1 VTVGVPQRPAYGEDH
16 ETFRASVRRLLET
29 EVVPHLDDWRGA
41 GAVPESLARSLGE
54 QGFLGTSIPEDL
66 GGGGTDDPRFV
77 AVLVEETVAI
87 GATGLALVLANHCG
101 VCIPAMLR
109 LPDSELRTQAL
120 AGAASGSALAAPMRL
135 DGGRQSRGVPGA
147 MTAGQF
153 VVSRVD
159 PGDERTVALHPRDV
173 VEVQAGP
180 PGLGGLESAI
190 GDVRFTPASFAGVPT
205 MLDDEDLLGR
215 DFALW
220 SAVVAAAGAR
230 RALELALAYVRERKV
245 FGRPLSDFENTRF
258 RLAEVSAELGVVEP
272 FVSICL
278 DQVADGTLSQA
289 NAAAVRMVAGGAYDR
304 AVDQSL
310 QLHGGYGYMREY
322 PIAHAYG
329 DARFVRQ
336 AAATMG
342 DPRPVLASAIGL

>member
-1 VTVGVPQRPAYGEDH
+1 MCLPPRPGYGEDH
-16 ETFRASVRRLLET
+16 DTFRASVRRLLKA

-41 GAVPESLARSLGE
+41 GAVPETLALSLGD
-54 QGFLGTSIPEDL
+54 QGFLSTSIPEDL

-77 AVLVEETVAI
+77 AVLVDETVAI

-109 LPDSELRTQAL
+109 LPDSDFRTQAL
-120 AGAASGSALAAPMRL
+120 AGAASGSALAAPMLL
-135 DGGRQSRGVPGA
+135 DGARQSRGVPGA
-147 MTAGQF
+147 MTAGYF

-159 PGDERTVALHPRDV
+159 PGEERTVGLHPRDV

-180 PGLGGLESAI
+180 PGLGGLESAS
-190 GDVRFTPASFAGVPT
+190 GDVRFTPASLAEAPT
-205 MLDDEDLLGR
+205 VSDDDDLVGR
-215 DFALW
+215 DFDLW

-230 RALELALAYVRERKV
+230 RALELALAYVGERKV

-258 RLAEVSAELGVVEP
+258 RLAEVTAELGVIES
-272 FVSICL
+272 FVSTCL
-278 DQVADGTLSQA
+278 DQVADGTLSRA
-289 NAAAVRMVAGGAYDR
+289 NAAAVRMVAGGACDR

>member
-1 VTVGVPQRPAYGEDH
+1 MGLPQRRGYGDDH

-29 EVVPHLDDWRGA
+29 EAEPQLGAWRDA
-41 GAVPESLARSLGE
+41 GAIPRTLALSLGE

-66 GGGGTDDPRFV
+66 GGGGADDPRFV
-77 AVLVEETVAI
+77 AVLVEEAVAI

-101 VCIPAMLR
+101 VCTSAMLR
-109 LPDSELRTQAL
+109 LPDSDLRTQAL
-120 AGAASGSALAAPMRL
+120 AGAADGSTLAAPMLL
-135 DGGRQSRGVPGA
+135 DGDRQSRGVPGA
-147 MTAGQF
+147 MTAGHF

-159 PGDERTVALHPRDV
+159 PDKKRTVSLYRRDV
-173 VEVQAGP
+173 VEVLAGP
-180 PGLGGLESAI
+180 STLGGLESGI
-190 GDVRFTPASFAGVPT
+190 GDVRLTPAAFADTPT
-205 MLDDEDLLGR
+205 MSDDDDLVGR
-215 DFALW
+215 DFDLW
-220 SAVVAAAGAR
+220 SAVVSAAGAR
-230 RALELALAYVRERKV
+230 RALELALGYVGERSV

-258 RLAEVSAELGVVEP
+258 RLAEVAADLSVVEC
-272 FVSICL
+272 FVGVCL
-278 DQVADGTLSQA
+278 EQVAGGALSRA

-310 QLHGGYGYMREY
+310 QFHGGYGYMREF